1 MAVFSAE
8 TAILQANASKF
19 KKLTDR
25 IERIYGR
32 LARARAALDWDVM
45 GEARLENRMS
55 QLLDQLNSIS
65 GSINSAVIIL
75 QDIGKEYLAASS
87 ELEKLVSGL
96 PVTVSPP
103 GPPEK
108 GGGGRAFGPEALGY
122 VGVTGPGYEAT
133 GEISLGIEDFS
144 EGYIGVEGKLEGYL
158 LKGEA
163 HGEIGLLS
171 GDASIKIGG
180 ASVGGNVKCEL
191 FDDGEWDFE
200 FEAEAV
206 AEAYVAKGEASVRFG
221 TEDNNAYVAGEGY
234 VCVAEA
240 RGEIEIDEDGF
251 EVKGEVGA
259 AVLKGEA
266 RWGFTLFGIKVEATA
281 EGEVLGVGAG
291 AGFKIESNSMEL
303 FGKLTAFLGFGLK
316 LKISW

>member
-1 MAVFSAE
+1 MAVLYGE
-8 TAILQANASKF
+8 IVTLQANAAKL

-25 IERIYGR
+25 VNGIYGR
-32 LARARAALDWDVM
+32 LSRTRAALDWDVM
-45 GEARLENRMS
+45 GEERLESRIS
-55 QLLDQLNSIS
+55 HLLDKLNSIS
-65 GSINSAVIIL
+65 ESVSNAGIIL
-75 QDIGKEYLAASS
+75 QDIGNEYKAANND
-87 ELEKLVSGL
+87 LEKLVSML
-96 PVTVSPP
+96 PVTAGQP
-103 GPPEK
+103 GLFTAE
-108 GGGGRAFGPEALGY
+108 GSGLVFGKAAQGY
-122 VGVTGPGYEAT
+122 IGVTGPGYEAT
-133 GEISLGIEDFS
+133 GEVSLDIENFS
-144 EGYIGVEGKLEGYL
+144 EGYIGAEGKLEGYL
-158 LKGEA
+158 MKGEA
-163 HGEIGLLS
+163 YGEVGLLS
-171 GDASIKIGG
+171 GEATVTIGG
-180 ASVGGNVKCEL
+180 ASVSGNVKCEL

-303 FGKLTAFLGFGLK
+303 FGKLSAILGAGLK